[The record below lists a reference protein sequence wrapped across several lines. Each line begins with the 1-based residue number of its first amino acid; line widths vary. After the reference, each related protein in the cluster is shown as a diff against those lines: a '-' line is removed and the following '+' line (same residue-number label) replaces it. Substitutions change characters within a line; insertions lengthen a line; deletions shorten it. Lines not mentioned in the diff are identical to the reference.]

1 MDFKA
6 TALIVPLVLSLVAV
20 SAVDGSQSEDDAD
33 VSIGVIGACD
43 VIIPSFQAPNG
54 GFLGRNGTGV
64 FQASIL
70 NNGSYANTTV
80 NASLEL
86 SYLKQVTNQTLQN
99 PETLNLTNISERYDE
114 NISTPSKNYIENL
127 TDPSGTAE
135 YNFSALSDSTRIFLD
150 SLEFKRDVNLSV
162 VQDQTDVFSLKRDFD
177 NFTSTVGL
185 SPGNRR
191 AQYIK
196 LFYAAP
202 RYPFGEYEA
211 TLNLDYRCL
220 AFNSS
225 SGRQDRFIFK
235 EENKTVDFNIVR
247 ASGGISEVGNQTTNQ
262 TLPRDANRT
271 GGRSNQTIPED
282 ANRTG
287 EESDQTVEGDG
298 PNPGQTPRPELR
310 NQLELEPVNR
320 TYTVERQEDKR
331 IPISVRNLG
340 NDTISDITISPQ
352 IQALTGSWQGND
364 AGLTELSA
372 SSRVNRSVVVRAP
385 QSAEPRLYTVPVT
398 ARSNGSRLD
407 TDYFYVR
414 VQKTSFEPQF
424 EILEAP
430 RSVQLAEGSTQQL
443 PILVRN
449 TGRDELTEVTA
460 EIQNIGT
467 CADVRSESIDLMEPN
482 ETASLSVQ
490 LNASNN
496 SQTCEATLL
505 VNSEEGAFAYSN
517 LVVTVSPEEGVIPER
532 QQPPLFAI
540 IWTVLLVAYSVF
552 RKRMDSDSL
561 GVNAPLILLVVGEAL
576 ILLYLLVGH
585 YGVIS
590 VPFLPF

>member
-20 SAVDGSQSEDDAD
+20 SAVNGSQSEDDAD
-33 VSIGVIGACD
+33 VSIGVVGACD
-43 VIIPSFQAPNG
+43 VVIPSFQAPNG
-54 GFLGRNGTGV
+54 GFLGRNSTGV

-80 NASLEL
+80 NASLKV

-99 PETLNLTNISERYDE
+99 PDTLNLTNISERYDE

-127 TDPSGTAE
+127 TDQNGTAE
-135 YNFSALSDSTRIFLD
+135 YNFSALSNSTRIFLD

-162 VQDQTDVFSLKRDFD
+162 VQDQTDGFSLKRDFD

-196 LFYAAP
+196 FFYAAP
-202 RYPFGEYEA
+202 EYPLGEYEA

-225 SGRQDRFIFK
+225 SGRQNRPIFK
-235 EENKTVDFNIVR
+235 EENKTVDFNIVKPT
-247 ASGGISEVGNQTTNQ
+247 GGISNVGNQSTNR
-262 TLPRDANRT
+262 TLPQDV
-271 GGRSNQTIPED
+271 
-282 ANRTG
+282 NRTG
-287 EESDQTVEGDG
+287 EESDQQLEGNN
-298 PNPGQTPRPELR
+298 PNPGTTPQPEPEPEPEPDPKT
-310 NQLELEPVNR
+310 QLELEPVNR

-340 NDTISDITISPQ
+340 NETISDITISPQ

-372 SSRVNRSVVVRAP
+372 NSRVNRSVVVRAP

-398 ARSNGSRLD
+398 ARRNGSQLD

-414 VQKTSFEPQF
+414 VQKTSFEPRF

-430 RSVQLAEGSTQQL
+430 RSVQLVEGSTQQL

-467 CADVRSESIDLMEPN
+467 CADVRSETIDLMEPN

>member
-1 MDFKA
+1 
-6 TALIVPLVLSLVAV
+6 
-20 SAVDGSQSEDDAD
+20 
-33 VSIGVIGACD
+33 
-43 VIIPSFQAPNG
+43 
-54 GFLGRNGTGV
+54 
-64 FQASIL
+64 
-70 NNGSYANTTV
+70 
-80 NASLEL
+80 
-86 SYLKQVTNQTLQN
+86 
-99 PETLNLTNISERYDE
+99 
-114 NISTPSKNYIENL
+114 
-127 TDPSGTAE
+127 
-135 YNFSALSDSTRIFLD
+135 
-150 SLEFKRDVNLSV
+150 
-162 VQDQTDVFSLKRDFD
+162 
-177 NFTSTVGL
+177 
-185 SPGNRR
+185 
-191 AQYIK
+191 
-196 LFYAAP
+196 
-202 RYPFGEYEA
+202 
-211 TLNLDYRCL
+211 
-220 AFNSS
+220 
-225 SGRQDRFIFK
+225 
-235 EENKTVDFNIVR
+235 
-247 ASGGISEVGNQTTNQ
+247 
-262 TLPRDANRT
+262 
-271 GGRSNQTIPED
+271 
-282 ANRTG
+282 
-287 EESDQTVEGDG
+287 
-298 PNPGQTPRPELR
+298 
-310 NQLELEPVNR
+310 
-320 TYTVERQEDKR
+320 
-331 IPISVRNLG
+331 
-340 NDTISDITISPQ
+340 
-352 IQALTGSWQGND
+352 
-364 AGLTELSA
+364 
-372 SSRVNRSVVVRAP
+372 
-385 QSAEPRLYTVPVT
+385 VPVT

-414 VQKTSFEPQF
+414 VQKTVFEPRF

-467 CADVRSESIDLMEPN
+467 CADVRSETIDLMEPN